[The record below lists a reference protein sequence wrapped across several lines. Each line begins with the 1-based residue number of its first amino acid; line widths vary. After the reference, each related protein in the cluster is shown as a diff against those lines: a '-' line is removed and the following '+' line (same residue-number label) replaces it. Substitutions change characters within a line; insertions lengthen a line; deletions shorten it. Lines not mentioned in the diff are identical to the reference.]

1 MKIIFYLLPLLV
13 LLSCSQNQKADNL
26 SIEVIS
32 INLDKKENK
41 EMSEFIEKIELVPLH
56 TDTNSIISTYKKI
69 DYCDELD
76 MFIILDKEL
85 VVSLFSGDGQFIANS
100 KNVIGEG
107 PNEYR
112 TAVDVIYNPF
122 SRAIEI
128 LNPYGTIYRYNTSFQ
143 FIEKISLE
151 QNSKIFSRFVSI
163 SNNEYILTPVMSGY
177 KDATIVFCNYN
188 KKKIIKSISYEED
201 CISSITMNYN
211 PFFTS
216 NNNLIFSPLCLNYS
230 FYQVDRVNQDISPI
244 IKLDFGDNTIQ
255 KESLVEKFGN
265 SSQENENREDIER
278 NLKTLNDINSFLLKS
293 SASIPIIKFFNEQ
306 YIYTYSIQ
314 NNNRISYIY
323 NRKNKQSYMQT
334 NNSQTKLI
342 FCLGIN
348 NNCLYSAIQPYELE
362 EYVDKN
368 LLHADYQSIVSKIND
383 EDNPIIVKYYL
394 K

>member
-1 MKIIFYLLPLLV
+1 
-13 LLSCSQNQKADNL
+13 
-26 SIEVIS
+26 
-32 INLDKKENK
+32 
-41 EMSEFIEKIELVPLH
+41 
-56 TDTNSIISTYKKI
+56 
-69 DYCDELD
+69 
-76 MFIILDKEL
+76 
-85 VVSLFSGDGQFIANS
+85 
-100 KNVIGEG
+100 
-107 PNEYR
+107 
-112 TAVDVIYNPF
+112 
-122 SRAIEI
+122 
-128 LNPYGTIYRYNTSFQ
+128 
-143 FIEKISLE
+143 
-151 QNSKIFSRFVSI
+151 
-163 SNNEYILTPVMSGY
+163 
-177 KDATIVFCNYN
+177 
-188 KKKIIKSISYEED
+188 
-201 CISSITMNYN
+201 MNYN

-230 FYQVDRVNQDISPI
+230 LYQVDRVNQDISPI

-255 KESLVEKFGN
+255 KESLIEKFDN
-265 SSQENENREDIER
+265 SSQETENREDIER

-334 NNSQTKLI
+334 NNSPTKLI

-368 LLHADYQSIVSKIND
+368 LLPTDYQSIVSKIND